1 MKTLIIYDNNGRI
14 FSQISGSYSIP
25 QGDIQHLEIEI
36 PEGKQ
41 LKIDKNGIGVDVSIT
56 PHQPILEDIPPTEV
70 NVLLKQ
76 VADLQYQLMIN
87 GVL

>member
-1 MKTLIIYDNNGRI
+1 MIIYDNNGRI
-14 FSQISGSYSIP
+14 FSQISGSYSIS
-25 QGDIQHLEIEI
+25 QGDVQYLEIEI

-41 LKIDKNGIGVDVSIT
+41 LKIDENGIGVDVSAT

-70 NVLLKQ
+70 DVLLKQ
-76 VADLQYQLMIN
+76 VANIQYQLMIN